1 MDPED
6 GRSPGR
12 SGRASLEIGRIR
24 SSQASSVSPHRRSF
38 VQHALS
44 EMAEQALSSA
54 VKVIETKKEWATR
67 QKLADSERFHTTA
80 AYPLHHLWRQPRLRH
95 NPDHPEEHGEMHE
108 HWIELFNDLIMV
120 AMLSNLSHTFEVG
133 GQTFTNYG
141 LCVVLWVVMMQ
152 SVHFVS
158 YVVNVWQVDDFV
170 LLICCFLVT
179 TGTML
184 MSSGM
189 KTDAHPPCIASWHE
203 NEKYVNRFQ
212 NGMMLSA
219 GAQLVVLAQA
229 SFFEPRAR
237 SHAVVMACGNLLR
250 LLILLLVPGLTKYV
264 FMAVVVVLVYFA
276 LWNYTS
282 ILSLLDLNHL
292 RARMDL
298 MVLVSLG
305 EWVITT
311 ILREYQMSAVVAQT
325 ALDLMLAA
333 EYFNTR
339 QHGHDAVLAMSARTP
354 LALLRLE
361 SVELFL
367 LQSLA
372 LCLFFFPATFTVA
385 TEFENQHPTDSETGR
400 RLGGGDDDGG
410 HGHAPHAPCNVD
422 KTWTLSAL
430 RMHTATIL
438 CIVRFL
444 LLFLFYV
451 RCALCLV
458 HVAIP
463 LAGELGWSSYLANI
477 SIESL
482 LGLHAVV
489 VFADVVAELSLHQ
502 IANST
507 TRCALCCPRCDASFE
522 LEKRYVGTLPLLPAP
537 LEMLYIANTKEHC
550 CNRQPGELEGNR
562 SY

>member
-1 MDPED
+1 
-6 GRSPGR
+6 
-12 SGRASLEIGRIR
+12 
-24 SSQASSVSPHRRSF
+24 
-38 VQHALS
+38 
-44 EMAEQALSSA
+44 
-54 VKVIETKKEWATR
+54 
-67 QKLADSERFHTTA
+67 
-80 AYPLHHLWRQPRLRH
+80 
-95 NPDHPEEHGEMHE
+95 MHE

-229 SFFEPRAR
+229 SFFEPRGYGMRKPFEIADPTAGAR
-237 SHAVVMACGNLLR
+237 AHEAGGPPR
-250 LLILLLVPGLTKYV
+250 KYA

-339 QHGHDAVLAMSARTP
+339 QHGHLKHFDFLRHDAVLAMSARTP

-438 CIVRFL
+438 CIVRAL
-444 LLFLFYV
+444 GCSDSSPLHV
-451 RCALCLV
+451 R
-458 HVAIP
+458 
-463 LAGELGWSSYLANI
+463 
-477 SIESL
+477 
-482 LGLHAVV
+482 
-489 VFADVVAELSLHQ
+489 
-502 IANST
+502 
-507 TRCALCCPRCDASFE
+507 
-522 LEKRYVGTLPLLPAP
+522 
-537 LEMLYIANTKEHC
+537 
-550 CNRQPGELEGNR
+550 
-562 SY
+562 